1 MSMTAQ
7 KLKRDLTTGPI
18 HIHLIKMTLPM
29 IWGILAIVSFQ
40 LVDAYYIS
48 HLGTA
53 AMAAFSYTFPVTYGL
68 FSIFIGFGIA
78 MSSVI
83 SRFIGAGQMEDVKR
97 VTSHGILLVFI
108 VSLLAAAIGIPML
121 EPLFRLMGASETE
134 IGTIKE
140 FMVIYFLGT
149 FFVSMPV
156 VGNASLR
163 ATGDA
168 MLPALIMTI
177 AAIINALI
185 NPVLIFG
192 LFGFPRMEMF
202 GAALGTVIAN
212 FGAMVAGLTLMYRKG
227 LFDFSHLRNL
237 LHFSDSAKRLLMIA
251 LPAGITSMFPAFLGS
266 VITGLLSRTGENS
279 QGAVAAFGAASR
291 VEALTMVILMALSIG
306 MAPIIGQNW
315 GAKLFGRVQQTI
327 RYAIFFCI
335 GWSAFVAIILVVFAE
350 PLALSFVQND
360 EPDNGVA
367 FYNYLVFYF
376 TLVPLSYIFANISHG
391 WGSTFN
397 AIGKP
402 QFAAMLL
409 FIKMILLMI
418 PAAYIGAYWGGTQGV
433 FIATAI
439 INALSGIGIHLWS
452 RHYFRNAYLNK
463 LA

>member
-1 MSMTAQ
+1 MV
-7 KLKRDLTTGPI
+7 
-18 HIHLIKMTLPM
+18 
-29 IWGILAIVSFQ
+29 WGILAIVSFQ

-48 HLGTA
+48 RLGTA

-97 VTSHGILLVFI
+97 VTSHGILLVFL
-108 VSLLAAAIGIPML
+108 VSLLAAIIGIPL
-121 EPLFRLMGASETE
+121 LNPLFRLMGASEEE
-134 IGTIKE
+134 IGPIKD
-140 FMVIYFLGT
+140 FMVTYFLGT

-168 MLPALIMTI
+168 ILPALIMTI

-237 LHFSDSAKRLLMIA
+237 LYFGDSAKRLLVIA
-251 LPAGITSMFPAFLGS
+251 LPAGITSMLPSFVGS
-266 VITGLLSRTGENS
+266 FITSLLSKSGPDS

-315 GAKLFGRVQQTI
+315 GAKLFDRVHQTI
-327 RYAIFFCI
+327 RLAIFFCV
-335 GWSAFVAIILVVFAE
+335 GWSTLVAVTLFVFAE
-350 PLALSFVQND
+350 PLAMSFTQGKGH
-360 EPDNGVA
+360 ESSVA
-367 FYNYLVFYF
+367 FHNYLVLYF
-376 TLVPLSYIFANISHG
+376 TLVPFSYIFGNVSHG
-391 WGSTFN
+391 WGSAFN

-402 QFAAMLL
+402 QFAAALL
-409 FIKMILLMI
+409 FIKMIILMI
-418 PAAYIGAYWGGTQGV
+418 PAAYIGAHINGVQGIFV
-433 FIATAI
+433 AIAMV
-439 INALSGIGIHLWS
+439 NAGSGIVIHFWS
-452 RHYFRNAYLNK
+452 QHQFQK
-463 LA
+463 GH